1 MHDHA
6 KNKGDRDSARVTR
19 ASGVDGPSSAITS
32 FQKEVAM
39 TKSNVVVAAAV
50 VGLAAVLAGCSSA
63 DPPAP
68 TGGSTS
74 SPSKPAPST
83 PAPAPSGG
91 GTATSEQNDT
101 SPGPDSAAVDCVPE
115 GTKGNALGV
124 GAYCQAAADCKT
136 GTFCTAGLA
145 PKGAEFCTAFC
156 STDADCGEGASCYTD
171 PRGRACAPTAC
182 IAQMSK

>member
-1 MHDHA
+1 
-6 KNKGDRDSARVTR
+6 
-19 ASGVDGPSSAITS
+19 
-32 FQKEVAM
+32 M
-39 TKSNVVVAAAV
+39 TKSIVVVAAAV

-63 DPPAP
+63 DAPAP

-74 SPSKPAPST
+74 SPSKSAPSKT
-83 PAPAPSGG
+83 PTSSSGG
-91 GTATSEQNDT
+91 SATSEQNDT
-101 SPGPDSAAVDCVPE
+101 SPGPDSAAVDCVPAD
-115 GTKGNALGV
+115 TKGNALGV
-124 GAYCQAAADCKT
+124 GAYCQTASDCKT

-171 PRGRACAPTAC
+171 PRGKACAPTAC